1 MSTGEDR
8 RLGMSAAITRRDI
21 LNNRVLGEG
30 QGLLHAGC
38 PAAPRAAPRE
48 DFTGYGGVG
57 DYAEA
62 NGNTHQVVT
71 AAHRV
76 RDGYYNAFPA
86 RPPDPEESYDLV
98 VVGAGLA
105 GLMTVWEYLRLAGG
119 GKRCLII
126 DNAAMFGG
134 EARENI
140 FEVAGTRLIAPQGS
154 NQFGLARKGSG
165 TPQEAFFDAC
175 NLPYEHRFQEW
186 RADLKPLRFTHDN
199 YGNMDGQQ
207 ERQIDLAY
215 RIQEPGQPDRWVNN
229 IWNDDLARTPWSE
242 KAKADLLD
250 WRRTRVG
257 ASEDEMRALDR
268 ITYKHYLEVIK
279 GYDPAVTDMAE
290 PLTGLLTG
298 VSADASPARAGRF
311 VSGSTRMALS
321 YPGGNSTWA
330 RHLVRSLI
338 PASFPGPFTFENLM
352 TAQMDSAA
360 IDRAGE
366 PVRIRLK
373 SMVIDVR
380 HQGPAGQPESVV
392 VTYARDGVTRS
403 VRAESVV
410 MATGGW
416 ITKRVVQDLPREI
429 SEAYDQYSYAPAL
442 IINVALTNWRFLY
455 NLDATAVRWFGED
468 DSLGFWANL
477 RQSIVTDS
485 YNPPLD
491 PDKPTVLTFYMGL
504 YTRGR
509 SARDQGLLG
518 RARLLSTT
526 YSDYERMIR
535 SRMAAMFADVG
546 FDPARDIAGIIVNR
560 WGHARLIEPVGFHY
574 GIDGKPSPLEAPQKG
589 FGRIF
594 IAHSELNGA
603 QNGTGA
609 FQHARRAAAQVLEV
623 TT

>member
-1 MSTGEDR
+1 MTKSGAEDR
-8 RLGMSAAITRRDI
+8 RLGMSATITRRDM
-21 LNNRVLGEG
+21 LNNRMLGEG
-30 QGLLHAGC
+30 QALLHARC
-38 PAAPRAAPRE
+38 PADRGIPRE

-62 NGNTHQVVT
+62 NGNSHELLT
-71 AAHRV
+71 AAHKV
-76 RDGYYNAFPA
+76 RDGYYDTFPPQ
-86 RPPDPEESYDLV
+86 PPEPEESYDLV

-105 GLMTVWEYLRLAGG
+105 GLMTVWEYQRISGG
-119 GKRCLII
+119 DRRCLIL

-134 EARENI
+134 EARENT
-140 FEVAGTRLIAPQGS
+140 FEVDGTRLIAPQGS
-154 NQFGLARKGSG
+154 NQFGIARKGSA

-175 NLPYEHRFQEW
+175 NLPYEHRFQDWSAE
-186 RADLKPLRFTHDN
+186 LKPLRFTHDN

-207 ERQIDLAY
+207 ENQIDIAY
-215 RIQEPGQPDRWVNN
+215 RFEGPGRWENN
-229 IWNDDLARTPWSE
+229 IWRDDLARTPFSD

-257 ASEDEMRALDR
+257 ATEDEMRALDR
-268 ITYKHYLEVIK
+268 ITYKHYLEGVK

-290 PLTGLLTG
+290 PLVGLLSG
-298 VSADASPARAGRF
+298 VSADAAPARAGRF
-311 VSGSTRMALS
+311 VTSSTRMALS

-338 PASFPGPFTFENLM
+338 PASFPGPFTFDNLM
-352 TAQMDSAA
+352 TARMDHDA

-366 PVRIRLK
+366 PVRMRLK

-380 HQGPAGQPESVV
+380 HQGPAGQAESVL
-392 VTYARDGVTRS
+392 VTYTRDGVARS
-403 VRAESVV
+403 VRAGSVV
-410 MATGGW
+410 MASGGW
-416 ITKRVVQDLPREI
+416 INKRVVQDLPQDIR
-429 SEAYDQYSYAPAL
+429 EAYDQYRYAPAL
-442 IINVALTNWRFLY
+442 IINIALTNWRFLY

-468 DSLGFWANL
+468 DSIGFWANL
-477 RQSIVTDS
+477 RQSIVTEG

-491 PDKPTVLTFYMGL
+491 PDKPTVLSFYMGL

-509 SARDQGLLG
+509 SAFDQGVLG
-518 RARLLSTT
+518 RTRLLSTS

-535 SRMAAMFADVG
+535 SRMASMFADVG
-546 FDPARDIAGIIVNR
+546 FDPARDIAGVIVNR

-574 GIDGKPSPLEAPQKG
+574 GIDGQPSPLEAPQKG

-623 TT
+623 TQ